1 MSIFSNNY
9 TNVTAKFL
17 HSAGSFDRIR
27 LEEAFSLIGAYNGG
41 KCYMTTI
48 KEIAK
53 ACNVSVATVSN
64 VFTGKGRVSE
74 ERRQFILQTAKR

>member
-1 MSIFSNNY
+1 MPYRISDFSGTIFYSWFIILLLY
-9 TNVTAKFL
+9 KNVN
-17 HSAGSFDRIR
+17 I
-27 LEEAFSLIGAYNGG
+27 FSLIGAYNGG